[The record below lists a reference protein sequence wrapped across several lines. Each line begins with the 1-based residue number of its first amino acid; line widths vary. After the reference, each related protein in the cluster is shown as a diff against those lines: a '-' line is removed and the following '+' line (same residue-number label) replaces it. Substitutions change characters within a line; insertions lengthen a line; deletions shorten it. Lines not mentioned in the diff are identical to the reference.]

1 MAFQFNTINE
11 LVEKTPLENK
21 TELMDLTFQAQEAYT
36 DLVNAEVN
44 LAEVDSVVENIYEA
58 MNIISKDEVGPESVE
73 MLGMKVQLF
82 PAVEDV
88 SRLQA
93 IEGLGDALKKA
104 WNKLVEW
111 ITGIFKALWNF
122 LKALVGLGPK
132 TAKKCDDV
140 VAVIKSDSSEAQE
153 AIKEKETSAQV
164 MTPEQSKAN
173 TEVQKE
179 AIKDVDTVSKL
190 LDDLT
195 KKVQELSSSKGEAK
209 PEDLEEL
216 RKQAEEIEKKLAGH
230 DTKIAELDK
239 SLQET
244 KEKVTLAE
252 KKWNTS
258 SIASE
263 ASSIK
268 ESATKDSQE
277 FAKKMEDVSKKR
289 ERLMKLLAGAAV
301 FLVCPV
307 GAAAAYG
314 GYKLYKHLKKDGDE
328 KEEGSS
334 SEPTP
339 EPEKKEEAPKASPE
353 FANKLKNLV
362 AGIGKKVAG
371 FGKIFSRT
379 RKNQE
384 KQVDAFATVL
394 TPVTKEEIEQADAR
408 NTNETLKK
416 KQEEQG
422 LETESLKDMNL
433 SDIEASQEGLFRKLS
448 YIFTRDFKCGE
459 IIDSLVKKLASM
471 SKDEADALN
480 NRKVD
485 FAMIASSEA
494 DKIMKFVDAAVSW
507 TKKHVDT
514 LRSQLKS
521 GRLGISKAKL
531 IEFREQMN
539 EQASSFRKT
548 WKLTELENL
557 AKGKT
562 TNGQKASSDKT
573 YSELGFTKDKVLSL
587 AKEFR
592 SKCSGNLKDL
602 RYVRNCMDT
611 IGREFGA
618 TITATPLGLMP
629 GLTMSGMSDL
639 VRPMASILDSAV
651 KCYKRIDYFLYYTYK
666 EVE

>member
-371 FGKIFSRT
+371 Y
-379 RKNQE
+379 
-384 KQVDAFATVL
+384 
-394 TPVTKEEIEQADAR
+394 AR

>member
-1 MAFQFNTINE
+1 MAFAFNTVNE
-11 LVEKTPLENK
+11 FIEKSPLEHR
-21 TELMDLTFQAQEAYT
+21 TELMNLTFQAQEAYT

-44 LAEVDSVVENIYEA
+44 LAEVDGVIENIYEA

-82 PAVEDV
+82 PNVEDV

-111 ITGIFKALWNF
+111 IAGIFKALWNF

-140 VAVIKSDSSEAQE
+140 VAVIKSDSAEAQE

-164 MTPEQSKAN
+164 MTPEQSKVN

-179 AIKDVDTVSKL
+179 AIKDIDSVSKL

-216 RKQAEEIEKKLAGH
+216 RKQAEEIEKKLSGH

-258 SIASE
+258 SVASE

-268 ESATKDSQE
+268 DSAIKDSQA

-289 ERLMKLLAGAAV
+289 ERLMKLLTGAAL

-314 GYKLYKHLKKDGDE
+314 GYKLYKHLK

-353 FANKLKNLV
+353 FASKLKHLV
-362 AGIGKKVAG
+362 AGMGKKVAG
-371 FGKIFSRT
+371 LGKIFSRT

-394 TPVTKEEIEQADAR
+394 TPVTKEEIEQADAH
-408 NTNETLKK
+408 NTNEALKK
-416 KQEEQG
+416 KQEEMG
-422 LETESLKDMNL
+422 LETESLK
-433 SDIEASQEGLFRKLS
+433 G
-448 YIFTRDFKCGE
+448 
-459 IIDSLVKKLASM
+459 
-471 SKDEADALN
+471 
-480 NRKVD
+480 KV
-485 FAMIASSEA
+485 
-494 DKIMKFVDAAVSW
+494 
-507 TKKHVDT
+507 
-514 LRSQLKS
+514 
-521 GRLGISKAKL
+521 
-531 IEFREQMN
+531 
-539 EQASSFRKT
+539 
-548 WKLTELENL
+548 
-557 AKGKT
+557 
-562 TNGQKASSDKT
+562 
-573 YSELGFTKDKVLSL
+573 
-587 AKEFR
+587 
-592 SKCSGNLKDL
+592 
-602 RYVRNCMDT
+602 
-611 IGREFGA
+611 
-618 TITATPLGLMP
+618 
-629 GLTMSGMSDL
+629 
-639 VRPMASILDSAV
+639 
-651 KCYKRIDYFLYYTYK
+651 
-666 EVE
+666 